1 MRIISIDLNLKKNY
15 NNNVRKNII
24 AINFNQNKKNFKI
37 MIV

>member
-24 AINFNQNKKNFKI
+24 AIILIRIKRILK
-37 MIV
+37 